1 MRVALESS
9 LRLDHQPLVPRGR
22 GRAVSY
28 DRVTEILLWFANA
41 SFGSLPSRVGRAH
54 DRVAD
59 LPEGR
64 MSRIR
69 ILIGGMPR
77 MLRDIVGDAI
87 ARQPDME
94 LVASGEPTELATTI
108 ARQQPDAV
116 ILAEEGPGLN
126 WRAWRWRSA
135 SAGCASWW

>member
-1 MRVALESS
+1 MVRKC
-9 LRLDHQPLVPRGR
+9 
-22 GRAVSY
+22 
-28 DRVTEILLWFANA
+28 IFWFIAIA
-41 SFGSLPSRVGRAH
+41 VGRAH

-126 WRAWRWRSA
+126 VARVELAFGVGRLRILVLTGAGREAHWVELQQIAVSEVSPQGLVETIRSHC
-135 SAGCASWW
+135 S